1 MQVQCQRN
9 WWQNLWLNKYLYQV
23 YMALYKLVV
32 NDDEYDKQH
41 GDFTNEYEDCIV
53 VVKNNKN

>member
-1 MQVQCQRN
+1 MFLAMCYE
-9 WWQNLWLNKYLYQV
+9 KY
-23 YMALYKLVV
+23 KKIDDIV

-41 GDFTNEYEDCIV
+41 GDLTNEYEDCIV

>member
-1 MQVQCQRN
+1 MFLAKCYE
-9 WWQNLWLNKYLYQV
+9 KY
-23 YMALYKLVV
+23 KKIDDIV

-41 GDFTNEYEDCIV
+41 SDFTNEYEDCIV